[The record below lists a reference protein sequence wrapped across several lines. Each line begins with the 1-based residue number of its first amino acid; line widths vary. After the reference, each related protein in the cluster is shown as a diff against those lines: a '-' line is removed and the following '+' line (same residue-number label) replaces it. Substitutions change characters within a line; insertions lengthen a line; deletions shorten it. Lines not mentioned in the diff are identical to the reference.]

1 MRRVPDRGSSNA
13 RKGASLEER
22 AKIRL
27 FVEHPLAAGAA
38 VGLPADQA
46 HYLRSVMRLEPGVP
60 LLLFNGRDGEWRAR
74 LDGLGKGWASCS
86 VEEATRPQL
95 PEPDI
100 WLVFAP
106 LKRARIDFVVQK
118 ATELGVSALW
128 PVFTRHTAVGRVND
142 ERLRANAVEAAEQ
155 CERLTVPEIFEPAP
169 LEEALASW
177 PEGRRIFLCD
187 ERGGGA
193 PIAEALGTA
202 GHAPMPMGRPAA
214 ALIGPEGG
222 FSSNELDR
230 LRNNPIVTPVGLGP
244 RVLRADTAALA
255 VLACWQALVGDWR
268 SVRAE
273 RPARQFQP

>member
-1 MRRVPDRGSSNA
+1 
-13 RKGASLEER
+13 LEER

-27 FVEHPLAAGAA
+27 FVEHPLAPGAA
-38 VGLPADQA
+38 VGLSAEQA
-46 HYLRSVMRLEPGVP
+46 HYLRSVMRLGPGVP

-86 VEEATRPQL
+86 VEAATRPQVR
-95 PEPDI
+95 EPDI

-106 LKRARIDFVVQK
+106 LKRARIDFVAQK

-128 PVFTRHTAVGRVND
+128 PIFTRHTSVGRVND
-142 ERLRANAVEAAEQ
+142 ERLRANAIEAAEQ
-155 CERLTVPEIFEPAP
+155 CERLTVPDIFEPAS

-202 GHAPMPMGRPAA
+202 GQSPGSMAAPAA
-214 ALIGPEGG
+214 AMIGPEGG
-222 FSSNELDR
+222 FSTEELDR

-273 RPARQFQP
+273 TPARRFQP